1 LLGIPE
7 DGVAILTAGVD
18 VQDDRL
24 ELEIVGWGKDE
35 ESWSIDYRTIFG
47 DPSGL
52 TVWNDLDGLLSRR
65 WGHLFVEAACVDT
78 GGHHTLSA
86 YAFCR
91 GKDRRR
97 IWAIKGK
104 AGSLPLWPRR
114 PSRNNKGR
122 VNLFTVGVD
131 TAKEAIYSR
140 LRGVK
145 EPGPGYSH
153 FPLDR
158 DVSYFEQLTA
168 EKKRVRYSKGF
179 PVHYWWK
186 PDGETKRVVR
196 RFVPPKN
203 RGQG

>member
-1 LLGIPE
+1 MVRPG
-7 DGVAILTAGVD
+7 
-18 VQDDRL
+18 R
-24 ELEIVGWGKDE
+24 
-35 ESWSIDYRTIFG
+35 SS
-47 DPSGL
+47 
-52 TVWNDLDGLLSRR
+52 
-65 WGHLFVEAACVDT
+65 
-78 GGHHTLSA
+78 
-86 YAFCR
+86 

-97 IWAIKGK
+97 LWAIKGK
-104 AGSLPLWPRR
+104 AGSLPIWPRR

-145 EPGPGYSH
+145 EPGPGYCH

-158 DVSYFEQLTA
+158 DVGYFEQLTA

-186 PDGETKRVVR
+186 PDGKRNEALDIRVYGYTALLGLISMGLQLNKRAGEVSGKHVSGDGNKPVASALSQR
-196 RFVPPKN
+196 RCIIHSAYMD
-203 RGQG
+203 R